1 MHLYNS
7 SQIFKFKLKMDK
19 VDKQQ
24 KDHKRQKI
32 FAIKNFIE
40 KEAEEEDDNKKIK
53 KLDSALIKD
62 TQYSSEI
69 NNSEDSYGISSEN
82 DTEKIDNKE
91 IISHRVLLN
100 KEKMDK
106 EKNAKI
112 KRKRKPTYEKDKN
125 KKRVLNQVEKNNYK
139 VETQL
144 GIINGKLNICFDV
157 NRENKEINVEKN
169 WEKTPEKKKQ
179 ITHEK
184 QLEKK
189 EKTPEKKLE
198 DEDDFFVLKMSNE
211 RKRISDI
218 NKNYNKDFIK
228 RMKDNENFVKNNNI
242 IISDETKRSKSHL
255 LKRKT
260 TIGNG
265 YNKLKLFN
273 MKGVFLNKK
282 KK

>member
-1 MHLYNS
+1 
-7 SQIFKFKLKMDK
+7 MDK

-82 DTEKIDNKE
+82 DTEKMDNKE

-125 KKRVLNQVEKNNYK
+125 KKRVLTQVEKNNYK

-169 WEKTPEKKKQ
+169 WEKTPEKKFK
-179 ITHEK
+179 
-184 QLEKK
+184 
-189 EKTPEKKLE
+189 

-218 NKNYNKDFIK
+218 NKNNNKDFIK

-242 IISDETKRSKSHL
+242 IISDEKKRSKSHL

>member
-1 MHLYNS
+1 
-7 SQIFKFKLKMDK
+7 MDK

-106 EKNAKI
+106 EKNTKI

-125 KKRVLNQVEKNNYK
+125 KKRVLTQVEKNNYK
-139 VETQL
+139 V
-144 GIINGKLNICFDV
+144 
-157 NRENKEINVEKN
+157 
-169 WEKTPEKKKQ
+169 
-179 ITHEK
+179 
-184 QLEKK
+184 
-189 EKTPEKKLE
+189 
-198 DEDDFFVLKMSNE
+198 
-211 RKRISDI
+211 
-218 NKNYNKDFIK
+218 
-228 RMKDNENFVKNNNI
+228 
-242 IISDETKRSKSHL
+242 
-255 LKRKT
+255 
-260 TIGNG
+260 
-265 YNKLKLFN
+265 
-273 MKGVFLNKK
+273 
-282 KK
+282 